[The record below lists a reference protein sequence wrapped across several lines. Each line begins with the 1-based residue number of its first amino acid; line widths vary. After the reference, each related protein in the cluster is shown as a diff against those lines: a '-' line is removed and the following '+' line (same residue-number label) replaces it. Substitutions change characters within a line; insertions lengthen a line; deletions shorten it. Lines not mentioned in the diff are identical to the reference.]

1 MGEKI
6 LCLSHVRKVNGNI
19 CTPEALE
26 NILNAEKLRLGSIG
40 ANYEVHIQRL
50 GELEKRLSQGRF
62 HLAVLGQVKRGK
74 STFINALLGEE
85 VLPSSVIPLTAIP
98 TFIQYGEQRG
108 LRIRYQD
115 DRPDLVFNSHKE
127 IDLLESS
134 VFLSEVQWLNKHL
147 MEFVAEASNPRNEK
161 GVSHVEV
168 THPAPILRDVVV
180 IDTPGIGSTYRH
192 NTEMT
197 INFLRQCDAALFV
210 ISADPPITEI
220 ELEFLKDIES
230 KVSKIFFVLNKVD
243 YLTKDELEKALA
255 FYQEVLTQNMGLDGS
270 NPIFAISAR
279 NALQAKE
286 SEDAQKWD
294 QSGLER
300 VSSYLTEFL
309 AQEKSRVLKD
319 AIAKKAYDILN
330 DIFLQIELEIRALE
344 MPITEL
350 ESRLFLFENKLAEAE
365 QQRIHAQDILEGDRK
380 RVHKILEEYIKSRYG
395 PFCEQ
400 LTEVAEKAIESSP
413 LDSEQAAQ
421 QAVANIIPKW
431 FEQEFATVS
440 DMIDK
445 EIATRLK
452 IQEQRIDELIESIRK
467 AATELFEIP
476 YHTPVGE
483 RVYEII
489 REPYFVEQEEGSL
502 LIPISPDFIERVM
515 PGKMR
520 KKRIKERLHV
530 QIEKLVLRNLENIRW
545 ETLLNIDGTFRK
557 FTLLLDNDFSMTIK
571 STHGA
576 ISSTL
581 AQRKMN
587 EETFTDQVN
596 QLKKTAVEVRNV
608 IQMFEY
614 KGTGHRRD
622 V

>member
-1 MGEKI
+1 MD
-6 LCLSHVRKVNGNI
+6 
-19 CTPEALE
+19 
-26 NILNAEKLRLGSIG
+26 
-40 ANYEVHIQRL
+40 
-50 GELEKRLSQGRF
+50 F
-62 HLAVLGQVKRGK
+62 
-74 STFINALLGEE
+74 
-85 VLPSSVIPLTAIP
+85 
-98 TFIQYGEQRG
+98 
-108 LRIRYQD
+108 
-115 DRPDLVFNSHKE
+115 
-127 IDLLESS
+127 LESS

-147 MEFVAEASNPRNEK
+147 MEFVTEASNPRNEK

-168 THPAPILRDVVV
+168 THPAPILLDVVL

-230 KVSKIFFVLNKVD
+230 KVLMIFFVLNKVD

-294 QSGLER
+294 ESGLER

-309 AQEKSRVLKD
+309 AQEKSCVLKD
-319 AIAKKAYDILN
+319 AIAKKAYNILN
-330 DIFLQIELEIRALE
+330 DIFLQIKLEIRALE

-380 RVHKILEEYIKSRYG
+380 RVRKILEEYVMSRYG

-400 LTEVAEKAIESSP
+400 LTKVAEKAIESSP
-413 LDSEQAAQ
+413 QDSEQAAQ

-445 EIATRLK
+445 EIAARLK
-452 IQEQRIDELIESIRK
+452 NQEQSVGDLVESIRK
-467 AATELFEIP
+467 TASELFEIP
-476 YHTPVGE
+476 YHAPIGE
-483 RVYEII
+483 RVYETI
-489 REPYFVEQEEGSL
+489 RNPYWVEYDQNY
-502 LIPISPDFIERVM
+502 LIFQISPGLIERIM
-515 PGKMR
+515 PEKMR
-520 KKRIKERLHV
+520 EKRVKERLQG
-530 QIEKLVLRNLENIRW
+530 QIRKLVLRNLENVRW
-545 ETLLNIDGTFRK
+545 ETLQNIDTAFRK
-557 FTLLLDNDFSMTIK
+557 FSSDLDTTFSIIITATHSTIH
-571 STHGA
+571 SA
-576 ISSTL
+576 L
-581 AQRKMN
+581 AERKLN
-587 EETFTDQVN
+587 E
-596 QLKKTAVEVRNV
+596 RNV
-608 IQMFEY
+608 NDQLNILKRVESHIRDVIKMFEH
-614 KGTGHRRD
+614 TES
-622 V
+622 